1 MALKVRLMG
10 PKGGSRLRRGLR
22 AAFRGSIVAF
32 DVPGLQLAFW
42 TLGGCSFTGAFFGP
56 CLSAGNDRFRTGT
69 NMRNPTV

>member
-32 DVPGLQLAFW
+32 ECAGASVSVLDARGVFLH
-42 TLGGCSFTGAFFGP
+42 GGILRALLVCG
-56 CLSAGNDRFRTGT
+56 
-69 NMRNPTV
+69 